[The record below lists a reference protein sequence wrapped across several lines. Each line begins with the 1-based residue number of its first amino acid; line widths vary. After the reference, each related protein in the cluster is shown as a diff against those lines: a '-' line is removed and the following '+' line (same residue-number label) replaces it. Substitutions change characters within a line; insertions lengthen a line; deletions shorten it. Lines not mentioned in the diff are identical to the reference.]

1 MNTIRDYYA
10 LFIIILLYLA
20 LIEII
25 LPYSALIRALFCII
39 LNYSAL
45 FSTIR
50 KLLCSILHYYALFLY
65 YFYTTLDYL
74 HYPAWT
80 IYTILHYFL
89 FCCWHYS
96 ELFLYYSV
104 LFHIFPQ
111 FFIVSTL
118 FEMWRLENN
127 KKNSIMY
134 YIALNILSNRPVAF
148 WLTPSP
154 DQGWKKAA
162 PPSPPQHFAFWIP
175 WKIKT
180 KAA

>member
-10 LFIIILLYLA
+10 LFIIILLYLP

-25 LPYSALIRALFCII
+25 LPYSASIRAIFCII

-50 KLLCSILHYYALFLY
+50 KLLCSIQHYYALFFFLVSL
-65 YFYTTLDYL
+65 FYTISTLL
-74 HYPAWT
+74 WT

-89 FCCWHYS
+89 FFAGTIVNYFCTILCYFT
-96 ELFLYYSV
+96 L
-104 LFHIFPQ
+104 FPQ

-118 FEMWRLENN
+118 FQMWRLKN
-127 KKNSIMY
+127 KISIMY
-134 YIALNILSNRPVAF
+134 YIALNNSSNRRVAF
-148 WLTPSP
+148 WLTASP

-162 PPSPPQHFAFWIP
+162 APSLPQHFASWIP